1 MQHLGYMAAAYA
13 IIWAVILV
21 YFVGLGRRE
30 REIWTELQELRES
43 LRKRKS
49 HVNSGEHQQTT

>member
-13 IIWAVILV
+13 ILWAAILI

-30 REIWTELQELRES
+30 REIWTELQALRES
-43 LRKRKS
+43 IGEREAETDSGKR
-49 HVNSGEHQQTT
+49 Q

>member
-13 IIWAVILV
+13 IIWAVILI

-43 LRKRKS
+43 IRERS
-49 HVNSGEHQQTT
+49 VEPDSGDRQ

>member
-13 IIWAVILV
+13 IIWAVILI

-30 REIWTELQELRES
+30 REIWTELQALRES
-43 LRKRKS
+43 IRERGAEPD
-49 HVNSGEHQQTT
+49 SGDRQ

>member
-13 IIWAVILV
+13 IIWAAILI
-21 YFVGLGRRE
+21 YFLGLGRRE

-43 LRKRKS
+43 IDKRQAEAES
-49 HVNSGEHQQTT
+49 REHQ